1 MTLAAVVVFLFANHA
16 QALGN
21 DSSHGDSQFR
31 KVGAGLSLVDVDL
44 PLEFKARVGGLFTR
58 YRHAIDGLAYHRW
71 LSPGPAIQR
80 DSLIESRISIGR
92 KIWRGVELEVA
103 WATQSPFSLRS
114 LSMPERQTI
123 GAFIRLTR

>member
-1 MTLAAVVVFLFANHA
+1 MTLVVVALFLCANHV

-21 DSSHGDSQFR
+21 DSSQDDVHFQSVR
-31 KVGAGLSLVDVDL
+31 AGVSLVDIDL
-44 PLEFKARVGGLFTR
+44 PLEFTARVGGLFTR
-58 YRHAIDGLAYHRW
+58 YRHAIDGLAYNRW

-103 WATQSPFSLRS
+103 WAMQSPFSLRS
-114 LSMPERQTI
+114 LSMPDRQTI

>member
-1 MTLAAVVVFLFANHA
+1 VVVLFFCASHA
-16 QALGN
+16 LALGN
-21 DSSHGDSQFR
+21 DSSPDDVHRQR
-31 KVGAGLSLVDVDL
+31 VGARVSPVDVDL
-44 PLEFKARVGGLFTR
+44 PFKFTARAGGLFTR
-58 YRHAIDGLAYHRW
+58 YRYAIDGLAYNRW

-80 DSLIESRISIGR
+80 YSLIESRISIGR

-114 LSMPERQTI
+114 LSMPNRQTI